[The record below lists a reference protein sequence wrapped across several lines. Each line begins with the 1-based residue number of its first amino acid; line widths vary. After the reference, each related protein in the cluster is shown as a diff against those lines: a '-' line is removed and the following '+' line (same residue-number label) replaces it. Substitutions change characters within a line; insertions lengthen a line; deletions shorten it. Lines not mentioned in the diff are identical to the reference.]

1 MLLSPVSG
9 AGGCVQ
15 EEVKEERGGAGPEVG
30 AGPGQS
36 LLLAGAYSCLGQ
48 DMGRGLGGAGLDP
61 ILSRVVVA
69 APAVAVDPRQLVQ
82 AMPAA
87 RVEYIAPW
95 WVVWLHN
102 VPHFGLRLQ
111 RVDSTFSPGDET
123 YQEVSRRSQPLR
135 RTLRVGARASP
146 RSPRSHSFLS
156 FLGSPRSPRFSD
168 PFGPQLCP
176 LGSPGSL
183 GRDAR
188 PSWKPRGS

>member
-1 MLLSPVSG
+1 MLLSPVFG

-15 EEVKEERGGAGPEVG
+15 EEAQEERGGAGPEVR

-36 LLLAGAYSCLGQ
+36 LLLAGACPRLGQ
-48 DMGRGLGGAGLDP
+48 DMGRGLGGAGPDRV
-61 ILSRVVVA
+61 LSRVVVA
-69 APAVAVDPRQLVQ
+69 ALAVGVDPLQLVQ

-123 YQEVSRRSQPLR
+123 YQEVSR
-135 RTLRVGARASP
+135 
-146 RSPRSHSFLS
+146 
-156 FLGSPRSPRFSD
+156 
-168 PFGPQLCP
+168 
-176 LGSPGSL
+176 
-183 GRDAR
+183 
-188 PSWKPRGS
+188 